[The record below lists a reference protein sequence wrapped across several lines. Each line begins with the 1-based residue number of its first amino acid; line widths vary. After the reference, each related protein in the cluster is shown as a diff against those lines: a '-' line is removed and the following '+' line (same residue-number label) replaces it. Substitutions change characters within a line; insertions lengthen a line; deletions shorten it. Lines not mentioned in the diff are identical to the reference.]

1 MFKITNLVSTF
12 APPLLISLLIPILSF
27 AGGPFKTIH
36 IAELEALLS
45 HNKTAVVLDANGE
58 STRTHVG
65 LIHGARALSSYDKY
79 SAAEL
84 PAEKTTALVFYCA
97 NKMCTSSHEAAERAI
112 SLGYKDVSVMVDG
125 VYGWQKAKK
134 PLDKYIPANA
144 REISPA
150 DAKKLVDAKSAIILD
165 VREEEER
172 HEVIANAQSLPLS
185 REGTTEWETFVKKLD
200 KNKTV
205 VVHCAAGIRA
215 KKVAQKLAQQGFHT
229 TYFKGPD
236 QWKSAGLQVVAG
248 PAQQ

>member
-1 MFKITNLVSTF
+1 MV
-12 APPLLISLLIPILSF
+12 LLLSILTSHF
-27 AGGPFKTIH
+27 SSAGSSFKTIH
-36 IAELEALLS
+36 IADLELLLS
-45 HNKTAVVLDANGE
+45 RDKTAVVLDANGE

-79 SAAEL
+79 SASEL

-112 SLGYKDVSVMVDG
+112 TLGYKNVSVMVDG

-134 PLDKYIPANA
+134 PLDQFIPGNA

-165 VREEEER
+165 VREDEER

-185 REGTTEWETFVKKLD
+185 KEGTSEWKSFIKNLD
-200 KNKTV
+200 KSKTV

-215 KKVAQKLAQQGFHT
+215 KKVAQELSQEGFHT
-229 TYFKGPD
+229 TFFKGPD
-236 QWKSAGLQVVAG
+236 QWKAAGLQVEVG